1 MRDDQLAAKDKE
13 ESIPPLEQIYFYLTE
28 GCNLACRHCWIAP
41 KFDQEGRLPAL
52 PDELFSLA
60 IKEAKP
66 LGLKGVKLTGGEPL
80 MHPQFSQLLEIVK
93 REDLCLTVET
103 NGLLCTPHRAAEMAR
118 LPHRFVSVSIDGA
131 DQETHEWLRGV
142 PGCFKQAQQAVRNLV
157 EAGIRP
163 QIVVTL
169 NRRNAFQLKELVHQ
183 AQELGA
189 SSVKFNLL
197 QPTARGKAL
206 EITGEALTVEEVIK
220 LGRYVESELASQT
233 EMALIFDYPYA
244 FRSLRRIARGE
255 GCGRC
260 AILGIIG
267 VIASGDYALC
277 GIGYHLPELV
287 FGRVGR
293 DSLEKIWMENQV
305 LSSLRAGL
313 PQKLEGICSRCVMN
327 KACLGSC
334 LAQNYYNNRSLW
346 APFWFCRKAERDN
359 LFPSS
364 RLIE

>member
-1 MRDDQLAAKDKE
+1 MRDDQMAAKGKE
-13 ESIPPLEQIYFYLTE
+13 EAVPPLEQIYFYLTE

-41 KFDQEGRLPAL
+41 KFDQEGRLPSL
-52 PDELFSLA
+52 PAELFALA

-80 MHPQFSQLLEIVK
+80 MHPQFLRLLEIVK
-93 REDLCLTVET
+93 QEDLCLTVET
-103 NGLLCTPHRAAEMAR
+103 NGLLCTPHAAAEMAR
-118 LPHRFVSVSIDGA
+118 LSHRFVSVSIDGA

-163 QIVVTL
+163 QIIVTL
-169 NRRNAFQLKELVHQ
+169 NRRNALQLKELVRQ
-183 AQELGA
+183 AQERGA

-206 EITGEALTVEEVIK
+206 EMIGEALTVEEVIK
-220 LGRYVESELASQT
+220 LGRYVESELAPQT
-233 EMALIFDYPYA
+233 GMALMFDYPYA
-244 FRSLRRIARGE
+244 FRSLRRISRGE

-260 AILGIIG
+260 ALQSIIG

-287 FGRVGR
+287 FGRVGQ
-293 DSLEKIWMENQV
+293 DSLERIWREYAHDV
-305 LSSLRAGL
+305 
-313 PQKLEGICSRCVMN
+313 
-327 KACLGSC
+327 
-334 LAQNYYNNRSLW
+334 
-346 APFWFCRKAERDN
+346 
-359 LFPSS
+359 
-364 RLIE
+364 

>member
-1 MRDDQLAAKDKE
+1 VAVKGKSEAV
-13 ESIPPLEQIYFYLTE
+13 PPLAQIYFYLTE
-28 GCNLACRHCWIAP
+28 GSNLACRHCWIAP
-41 KFDQEGRLPAL
+41 KFDQGGGLPAL
-52 PDELFSLA
+52 PVELFVQA
-60 IKEAKP
+60 IMEAKP

-80 MHPQFSQLLEIVK
+80 MHPQFSRLIEIVK

-103 NGLLCTPHRAAEMAR
+103 NGILCTPHAAAEMASVS
-118 LPHRFVSVSIDGA
+118 HKFVAVSIDGA

-142 PGCFKQAQQAVRNLV
+142 PGCFKQAQEAVRNLV
-157 EAGIRP
+157 EAGINP
-163 QIVVTL
+163 QIVVTI
-169 NRRNAFQLKELVHQ
+169 NRRNALQLKELVRQ

-206 EITGEALTVEEVIK
+206 EMSGEALTVEEAIK
-220 LGRYVESELASQT
+220 LGRYVESELAPQT
-233 EMALIFDYPYA
+233 KIALMFDYPYA

-260 AILGIIG
+260 AIQSIIG
-267 VIASGDYALC
+267 VIASGNYALC

-293 DSLEKIWMENQV
+293 DSLERIWTENQV

-334 LAQNYYNNRSLW
+334 LAQNYYNNRNLW
-346 APFWFCRKAERDN
+346 APFWFCHKAEKEN

-364 RLIE
+364 RLNE